1 MKLEQ
6 SFEVQAPLERVWE
19 ALIDVERV
27 APCLPGA
34 EITGRND
41 DGSYNG
47 TFKVKIGPT
56 AAAYVGKL
64 QLDHIDAD
72 THTTT
77 MDAQGTDRRGQGGA
91 KATIVSSVSEA
102 GPSASL
108 VNVDTDYQIT
118 GRLAR
123 FGRGG
128 MIEEI
133 SHRLLTE
140 FARSLQEM
148 LAGGEAGGS
157 ADPEPPVEPEAAPV
171 EVGAAP
177 VEVGAAPGKP
187 RFEPKPGPA
196 AAAAAA
202 VEAAATAAERESVAA
217 AELAAIVPEADP
229 AADPEPAT
237 EPEPVVVEE
246 EEVVVVEPV
255 LVEPVL
261 VEPVL
266 VEPVPVMAEPPTT
279 PSASPPLPVA
289 GPTPIRGSS
298 LTGTSVWSRARSNPV
313 VLFAVLLGVLAALR
327 AIRRRRG

>member
-6 SFEVQAPLERVWE
+6 SFEVQASLERVWE

-34 EITGRND
+34 EIVDRND

-64 QLDHIDAD
+64 RMDKVDAD
-72 THTTT
+72 SHTTT
-77 MDAQGTDRRGQGGA
+77 MDAQGTDRRGQGSA
-91 KATIVSSVSEA
+91 RATIVSAVSAA
-102 GPSASL
+102 GPDASR
-108 VNVDTDYQIT
+108 VNVDTEYEIT

-133 SHRLLTE
+133 SNRLLTE

-148 LAGGEAGGS
+148 LEGGAAVSEAP
-157 ADPEPPVEPEAAPV
+157 AEPEA
-171 EVGAAP
+171 GAEEAGSP
-177 VEVGAAPGKP
+177 PMEP
-187 RFEPKPGPA
+187 RFAPKPGPA

-202 VEAAATAAERESVAA
+202 VEAAATAAEQESAVA

-229 AADPEPAT
+229 AADPEPDV
-237 EPEPVVVEE
+237 VVVEE
-246 EEVVVVEPV
+246 EEIVVEEDEIVVVVEP
-255 LVEPVL
+255 EPVM
-261 VEPVL
+261 P
-266 VEPVPVMAEPPTT
+266 EPPAT
-279 PSASPPLPVA
+279 PAAAPPLPVA
-289 GPTPIRGSS
+289 GPTPIQGRA
-298 LTGTSVWSRARSNPV
+298 LAGTSIWSRARSKPV
-313 VLFAVLLGVLAALR
+313 VLFAMLLGVIAALR
-327 AIRRRRG
+327 AIRRRRR